1 MARAVRWALA
11 DLSVTSSDG
20 VTLSNGSA
28 TLVARGRLCS
38 SVSSLATKRRHHD
51 SRRVLNA
58 LVVLRV
64 GECCVIFGEMM
75 LVAAPFVDTQQF

>member
-28 TLVARGRLCS
+28 TLVARGRVVFLR
-38 SVSSLATKRRHHD
+38 VFVGDKATASRLQARSERACRP
-51 SRRVLNA
+51 SRRRM
-58 LVVLRV
+58 LRDFRGDDAGRGAV
-64 GECCVIFGEMM
+64 R
-75 LVAAPFVDTQQF
+75 